1 MRYHQYLFT
10 IWRRFGALPE
20 QFDAHTKIAIGV
32 GYPLRPE
39 LFESTYY
46 LYQATKNHYYLEVG
60 ASLLRDLESMRVQC
74 GKMENSYDNLRI
86 RCN

>member
-1 MRYHQYLFT
+1 MK
-10 IWRRFGALPE
+10 
-20 QFDAHTKIAIGV
+20 DATGR

-60 ASLLRDLESMRVQC
+60 ANLLRDLEKMRVKC
-74 GKMENSYDNLRI
+74 GKNLM
-86 RCN
+86 